1 VTRASSGVS
10 PVGVAAR
17 TGPTVPTGHAGHAEP
32 TRLLGIVS
40 ALPEELAAI
49 LEMVEAPQTTE
60 VAGRRLHR
68 GHLQGHE
75 VVLTLSGMGKVAT
88 ALTTTLLIER
98 FGVGG
103 LLFSGVAGGLGPGV
117 QVGDVVLA
125 RTLMQHD
132 LDASPLCPRYQVP
145 DLGMDELP
153 TDPTLRAALAAAA
166 QAVVQAPPAA
176 AAAFGLKQPAVHE
189 GLVISGDRFIAS
201 SAQAATLLAELPR
214 ALAVE
219 MEGAAMAQVCAAYRL
234 PCAVLRLVSDRADD
248 HAHVDFQRFL
258 TEVASPM
265 SREIIARAVA
275 AWAQPAPR

>member
-1 VTRASSGVS
+1 MEPARGAGRQM
-10 PVGVAAR
+10 R
-17 TGPTVPTGHAGHAEP
+17 TGP
-32 TRLLGIVS
+32 LGIMS

-49 LEMVEAPQTTE
+49 LALVDEAKTAE

-68 GHLQGHE
+68 GQLRGHD

-125 RTLMQHD
+125 RTLVQHD

-153 TDPTLRAALAAAA
+153 TDHRLRAALVAAA
-166 QAVVQAPPAA
+166 QTVVQAPPAA
-176 AAAFGLKQPAVHE
+176 ATAFGLKQPRVHE

-201 SAQAATLLAELPR
+201 TAQAATLLQELPR

-219 MEGAAMAQVCAAYRL
+219 MEGAAMAQVCAAYCL

-248 HAHVDFQRFL
+248 QAHVDFQRFL
-258 TEVASPM
+258 SEVASPM
-265 SREIIARAVA
+265 SREIISRAVA
-275 AWAQPAPR
+275 AWPQPALG